1 MISLAV
7 AFFEIY
13 KKPSESSF
21 MLKRS
26 SSGAILGTPGP
37 LSLKK
42 PEGRPRRP
50 KIWERDG
57 TGTH

>member
-1 MISLAV
+1 MIRLAV

-13 KKPSESSF
+13 KKPSEASF

-26 SSGAILGTPGP
+26 NSGAILGTSRP

-50 KIWERDG
+50 KIWERAR
-57 TGTH
+57 TGMH